1 MDLLKNPFQSRKLPV
16 RAWLINPV
24 NQSATEVDSLNLASL
39 IDETVG
45 NDAEAY
51 KLDNSENVCW
61 MSNTDTN
68 SRYAYFWEGMCSPFD
83 YKRYSMA
90 IVESMGP
97 DYWSLETIS
106 DYLRF
111 YDKENVWGDV

>member
-1 MDLLKNPFQSRKLPV
+1 MLNLFKPKIRTFNGKKLPIM
-16 RAWLINPV
+16 AWLINPV
-24 NQSATEVDSLNLASL
+24 NQSATEIDSLNLASL
-39 IDETVG
+39 IDQTVG

-51 KLDNSENVCW
+51 MLDNNNNVVW
-61 MSNTDTN
+61 MSDTDTN

-97 DYWSLETIS
+97 NYWSLDTIS
-106 DYLRF
+106 DYWRWL
-111 YDKENVWGDV
+111 